1 MNAQTLRPLRLGIT
15 LIFLLGGCS
24 GEVSVDID
32 GPEIPSFPPQ
42 QLSQAITTHG
52 AITGFG
58 NISINNVHYDAAA
71 ATVSMNG
78 LPAMWA
84 DLQLGQVV
92 TVKGRI
98 YIGETTGIAD
108 SIRFDADAIGPVS
121 AIDASNSTLTAMGQ
135 TILTDADTVFS
146 SGIDPDSYAGLT
158 VGDTVQV
165 SGFRDA
171 DGKLRATRLERADAV
186 EEQVVGRVSGI
197 NVATFRFT
205 INALT
210 VDYSNALLIDLP
222 GGEPGI
228 GRRLKAVGTLEDGVF
243 VAERLESAPDFTGST
258 GRRAQLAGF
267 ITRFN
272 SPGDFEINGTAV
284 SVEPTTRYANGDS
297 DDLHLNARVIV
308 DGDVGSTGRITA
320 DRITFG
326 NAADTVTTLHFDHA
340 GFTEI
345 AVPSVFS
352 VTVSQGATYS
362 VDVVVDSE
370 ATDRVTLN
378 RSGSVL
384 TIDLAPGNGSI
395 DVLEAYVVMP
405 ALERI
410 SLSGV
415 VNAVLIGFD
424 QPQLTVEV
432 GGVSRLRGL
441 SMRLDTLQ
449 AEVSGVSMLDFTDTR
464 PLASAN
470 IEMSGITQARLNM
483 DIGAVLT
490 GSVST
495 GQGTGTSLLY
505 YYGTDVFVDVTT
517 DWLSDVIWLGDTRP

>member
-1 MNAQTLRPLRLGIT
+1 M
-15 LIFLLGGCS
+15 
-24 GEVSVDID
+24 
-32 GPEIPSFPPQ
+32 
-42 QLSQAITTHG
+42 
-52 AITGFG
+52 
-58 NISINNVHYDAAA
+58 
-71 ATVSMNG
+71 
-78 LPAMWA
+78 
-84 DLQLGQVV
+84 
-92 TVKGRI
+92 
-98 YIGETTGIAD
+98 
-108 SIRFDADAIGPVS
+108 
-121 AIDASNSTLTAMGQ
+121 
-135 TILTDADTVFS
+135 
-146 SGIDPDSYAGLT
+146 
-158 VGDTVQV
+158 
-165 SGFRDA
+165 
-171 DGKLRATRLERADAV
+171 
-186 EEQVVGRVSGI
+186 
-197 NVATFRFT
+197 
-205 INALT
+205 
-210 VDYSNALLIDLP
+210 
-222 GGEPGI
+222 
-228 GRRLKAVGTLEDGVF
+228 
-243 VAERLESAPDFTGST
+243 
-258 GRRAQLAGF
+258 
-267 ITRFN
+267 
-272 SPGDFEINGTAV
+272 
-284 SVEPTTRYANGDS
+284 
-297 DDLHLNARVIV
+297 IV
-308 DGDVGSTGRITA
+308 DGDVDSTGRITA

-326 NAADTVTTLHFDHA
+326 NAADTVTTLHFDYA

-424 QPQLTVEV
+424 QPQMTVEV